1 MDDPRTAKKKADKPP
16 DRKPVKSSPGAS
28 KSGRVGSSTKTIAV
42 DIAEGE
48 RDDAPLALPVIPNRA
63 YRKTLWPWDGEM
75 KGI

>member
-1 MDDPRTAKKKADKPP
+1 MDDPRTAKKKADKPT

-28 KSGRVGSSTKTIAV
+28 RVGSSTKTIAV

-63 YRKTLWPWDGEM
+63 NRRAL
-75 KGI
+75 